1 MIFKN
6 DMQNAIGLV
15 SQILLSES
23 LDDTIKMEFKKII
36 QQLVALSE
44 HKIPDGNGETSSLLA
59 I

>member
-6 DMQNAIGLV
+6 DMQKAIGLV

-23 LDDTIKMEFKKII
+23 LDDTIKIEFKKII

-44 HKIPDGNGETSSLLA
+44 REIPDGDGETSSLLA